1 METGWNRSAS
11 SKSIFRSPNFFLLDR
26 LWWRRTGSQ
35 FAVGRWSRV
44 SCPFPT
50 KSFVPGYG
58 TVSRFPLPTSNN
70 RRPLPLKSRLEKYLI
85 QKRDATWRGILI
97 SKYKFLEIIVI
108 YQSRGELHELFDS
121 CKLTFLILSQVI
133 QIQIQIFNRKFYIS
147 FSSFHFYLSILF
159 SFFIKYWISLYK
171 LKIKK

>member
-1 METGWNRSAS
+1 MVEENG
-11 SKSIFRSPNFFLLDR
+11 KP
-26 LWWRRTGSQ
+26 
-35 FAVGRWSRV
+35 VCGRPV
-44 SCPFPT
+44 VASCPFPT

-108 YQSRGELHELFDS
+108 YQSRGESHELFDS

-159 SFFIKYWISLYK
+159 SFFIKY
-171 LKIKK
+171 

>member
-108 YQSRGELHELFDS
+108 YQSRGESQSNCSIHVNSPFS
-121 CKLTFLILSQVI
+121 FSPKSFRFRFKYGRFLIASF
-133 QIQIQIFNRKFYIS
+133 IFRF
-147 FSSFHFYLSILF
+147 LLF
-159 SFFIKYWISLYK
+159 TFI
-171 LKIKK
+171 

>member
-1 METGWNRSAS
+1 MVEENG
-11 SKSIFRSPNFFLLDR
+11 KP
-26 LWWRRTGSQ
+26 
-35 FAVGRWSRV
+35 VCGRPV
-44 SCPFPT
+44 VASCPFPT

-108 YQSRGELHELFDS
+108 YQSRGESHELFDS

-159 SFFIKYWISLYK
+159 SFFIYK
-171 LKIKK
+171 ILNFPL

>member
-1 METGWNRSAS
+1 MVEENG
-11 SKSIFRSPNFFLLDR
+11 KP
-26 LWWRRTGSQ
+26 
-35 FAVGRWSRV
+35 VCGRPV
-44 SCPFPT
+44 VASCPFPT

-108 YQSRGELHELFDS
+108 YQSRGESHELFDS

-133 QIQIQIFNRKFYIS
+133 QIQIQIWQIFNRKFYIS